1 MSLALKLALSPLLIP
16 GDSTAAGVG
25 VATQAPALA
34 DHIAGIVTAP
44 SWQAA

>member
-1 MSLALKLALSPLLIP
+1 MSLALKLALSPQLIP
-16 GDSTAAGVG
+16 GDSTAAGVA
-25 VATQAPALA
+25 VATQALA